1 MFLSHFWAVPK
12 NLLRYQEMLY
22 DIRQHTLF
30 FSWTESAEGKA
41 LPESDD
47 IRNLPPYF
55 EGAEREHQRYRQNRD
70 AEEGTP

>member
-1 MFLSHFWAVPK
+1 MFLSRFWAVPK
-12 NLLRYQEMLY
+12 NHFRYQEMLY
-22 DIRQHTLF
+22 DIRRHTLF

-55 EGAEREHQRYRQNRD
+55 EGAEREIVTYQ
-70 AEEGTP
+70 